1 MSELRSSGSLMSY
14 GAMCI
19 LARTLIWQEGPGVLI
34 SDLSLTF
41 MWQFEAAGKGHVGRA
56 CDVLS
61 VPQWITAAFSLDAG
75 ASAER
80 MLEAVP
86 AEPPAASWL
95 RWLKA
100 R

>member
-1 MSELRSSGSLMSY
+1 MSC
-14 GAMCI
+14 GAVCI
-19 LARTLIWQEGPGVLI
+19 LARTLIWQEGPGVLL

-41 MWQFEAAGKGHVGRA
+41 PWQFEAAGKDCVGRA
-56 CDVLS
+56 CDELS
-61 VPQWITAAFSLDAG
+61 VPQWTTAGFSLDAG

-86 AEPPAASWL
+86 ADPIAVWWL
-95 RWLKA
+95 PWLTA